1 MTGKSGALS
10 NQIAALPEA
19 VSQSL
24 PQSPEVLTRLD
35 RSLIALRQ
43 VIARPVSAELPIPS
57 LGRSVEFAKVVA
69 CEAIAGLNA
78 SNQRPTVKA
87 VAAVLHV
94 DPSTMSRVL
103 ADGEADGLLA
113 RAQDPKDR
121 RRTLVEL
128 TTDGQALVRDGQML
142 RVWFMA
148 RVLSDWD
155 PADVEQLT
163 SYFERAVATFED
175 RFDVVRQ
182 ESEALL
188 GYNLLP
194 TPTDGGN

>member
-1 MTGKSGALS
+1 
-10 NQIAALPEA
+10 
-19 VSQSL
+19 
-24 PQSPEVLTRLD
+24 
-35 RSLIALRQ
+35 
-43 VIARPVSAELPIPS
+43 
-57 LGRSVEFAKVVA
+57 
-69 CEAIAGLNA
+69 
-78 SNQRPTVKA
+78 
-87 VAAVLHV
+87 
-94 DPSTMSRVL
+94 MSRVL
-103 ADGEADGLLA
+103 ADAEADGLLA
-113 RAQDPKDR
+113 RTQDPKDR

-128 TTDGQALVRDGQML
+128 TNDGQSLVRDGQML

-188 GYNLLP
+188 GYDLLP
-194 TPTDGGN
+194 TPTEGGN

>member
-1 MTGKSGALS
+1 MTGKSGPLS

-78 SNQRPTVKA
+78 SKQRPTVKA
-87 VAAVLHV
+87 VAAVLHI
-94 DPSTMSRVL
+94 DHSTMSRVL
-103 ADGEADGLLA
+103 ADAEADGLLA
-113 RAQDPKDR
+113 RTQDPNDR

-128 TTDGQALVRDGQML
+128 TTDGQSLVRDGQML

-188 GYNLLP
+188 GYDVLP
-194 TPTDGGN
+194 TPTDDGN